1 MSEINKET
9 LPLNEIITKT
19 SFHLSYD
26 LLKKLKCH
34 AIDSDQTLSGVIN
47 DACYEY
53 LDKRNYTD

>member
-1 MSEINKET
+1 MTTET
-9 LPLNEIITKT
+9 EPKLIPLNQMITKT
-19 SFHLSYD
+19 TVHLSYD

-53 LDKRNYTD
+53 LERRN